1 MPSED
6 YDRFSDA
13 DLGRLVADV
22 KQLPRC
28 RAMASQNLPST
39 CSRCL
44 PLIMDKFLLQ
54 QQVLERLAEDLL
66 QAEQAVRAAH
76 ETASDEENIAENKY
90 DTLGLEAAYLATG
103 QARRA
108 EAIRQAMAHWRQFR
122 PSPYDAS
129 KGIQLGALVCLVDS
143 DDKQQQLFLGPDGGS
158 MKLVSGAQL
167 VQVISSEAPLG
178 RSMLGRREGDG
189 VSIQVAATQ
198 QRFEVL
204 RVQ

>member
-1 MPSED
+1 
-6 YDRFSDA
+6 
-13 DLGRLVADV
+13 
-22 KQLPRC
+22 
-28 RAMASQNLPST
+28 
-39 CSRCL
+39 
-44 PLIMDKFLLQ
+44 MDKYVLR

-76 ETASDEENIAENKY
+76 EAATHEENIAENKY

-108 EAIRQAMAHWRQFR
+108 EAIRQAMASWRRFR
-122 PSPYDAS
+122 PSPYDAG

-167 VQVISSEAPLG
+167 VQVISCGAPFGRAVLG
-178 RSMLGRREGDG
+178 KREGDE
-189 VSIQVAATQ
+189 VSLQVAPIRQ
-198 QRFEVL
+198 QFEVL
-204 RVQ
+204 RVD